1 MTLARPGLSRR
12 LIVHQVA
19 AYGLLVV
26 LPATGTL
33 AILRAGA
40 HLPRP
45 LAAQSP
51 AAAEPGAY
59 RLPTQP

>member
-1 MTLARPGLSRR
+1 MTLAHPALSRR
-12 LIVHQVA
+12 LTGHQLA